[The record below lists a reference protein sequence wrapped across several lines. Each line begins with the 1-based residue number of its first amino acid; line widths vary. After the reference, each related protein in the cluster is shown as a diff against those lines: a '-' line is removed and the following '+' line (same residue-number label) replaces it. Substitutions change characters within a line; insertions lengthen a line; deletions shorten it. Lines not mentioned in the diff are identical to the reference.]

1 MLCCHVW
8 ENRLS
13 AEGFLFTWAS
23 VPLPIYH
30 FAFSRFVSF
39 LFTAYCNKLWTAPPS
54 VSAVH
59 NVLEILIHIFVYHK
73 RAHVNFWFLLIG
85 CPSIQ
90 ERESYKSKLP
100 HYDIIFLLW
109 STIYIDECWTL
120 FLCDFVF
127 VCLCFPVYVFSY
139 FCVWSFSLSVLQM
152 MSVGLTVLVPQHPL
166 PLASLSDLVS
176 RDVEKSLKMRTVLHF
191 WQFWSKYIYDL
202 SRGMIVNMHTH
213 TPPPRGGKLPRKMRW
228 IVALAVDT
236 SIAYLQ
242 KIHTEHF
249 FLVQFQWHGIKNTLH
264 TTLKARQKVSLLL
277 RYLTRSICQ
286 PSEEGVDSKDRD
298 INRWEVNLSSDRWLV
313 ASRVHF
319 LSIPPQTFSSHHLLL
334 TKSSLSGKILL
345 DSGGEENV
353 GQFNEKLDVAISWKF
368 KRTVRKN
375 SWN

>member
-1 MLCCHVW
+1 MVNVGHCFCVVLFLCVCVFCVCVFVFLCL
-8 ENRLS
+8 ELFMVCS
-13 AEGFLFTWAS
+13 A
-23 VPLPIYH
+23 
-30 FAFSRFVSF
+30 
-39 LFTAYCNKLWTAPPS
+39 N
-54 VSAVH
+54 
-59 NVLEILIHIFVYHK
+59 
-73 RAHVNFWFLLIG
+73 
-85 CPSIQ
+85 
-90 ERESYKSKLP
+90 
-100 HYDIIFLLW
+100 
-109 STIYIDECWTL
+109 DECWAHCFCAAAPITTGIIVRSCFKRCRKEL
-120 FLCDFVF
+120 EDEDCATFLAI
-127 VCLCFPVYVFSY
+127 LIQIYL
-139 FCVWSFSLSVLQM
+139 WSEQ
-152 MSVGLTVLVPQHPL
+152 
-166 PLASLSDLVS
+166 
-176 RDVEKSLKMRTVLHF
+176 RDDCKHA
-191 WQFWSKYIYDL
+191 
-202 SRGMIVNMHTH
+202 HTH
-213 TPPPRGGKLPRKMRW
+213 TAPQRRKTATKNEMNSCSGRRHLYCLP
-228 IVALAVDT
+228 AENSHGT
-236 SIAYLQ
+236 
-242 KIHTEHF
+242 F

>member
-1 MLCCHVW
+1 
-8 ENRLS
+8 
-13 AEGFLFTWAS
+13 
-23 VPLPIYH
+23 
-30 FAFSRFVSF
+30 
-39 LFTAYCNKLWTAPPS
+39 
-54 VSAVH
+54 
-59 NVLEILIHIFVYHK
+59 
-73 RAHVNFWFLLIG
+73 
-85 CPSIQ
+85 
-90 ERESYKSKLP
+90 
-100 HYDIIFLLW
+100 
-109 STIYIDECWTL
+109 
-120 FLCDFVF
+120 
-127 VCLCFPVYVFSY
+127 
-139 FCVWSFSLSVLQM
+139 M

-236 SIAYLQ
+236 SIAYLH